1 MQFFDKTK
9 HIYKKVVFKSKK
21 NMKRVVKLITEDVM
35 SRLNGERKFPKTIKA
50 RMNQIYNAAN
60 KRHLSSKLYH
70 DETWNALNEYD
81 EVIADLGYEFT
92 YWVENGGYGDYDEY
106 THMPTSKTYNI
117 RISCGDGKDIEG
129 YIKMM
134 AAGSVQ
140 DPFDRYDT
148 CMVLWPA

>member
-1 MQFFDKTK
+1 
-9 HIYKKVVFKSKK
+9 
-21 NMKRVVKLITEDVM
+21 M